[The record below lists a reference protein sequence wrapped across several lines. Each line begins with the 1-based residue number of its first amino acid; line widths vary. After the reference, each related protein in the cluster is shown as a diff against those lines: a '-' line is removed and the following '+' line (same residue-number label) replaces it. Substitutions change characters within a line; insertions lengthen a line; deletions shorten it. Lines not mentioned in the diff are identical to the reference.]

1 MATSAADSPAAEVFE
16 EQQIAVAVGGE
27 VQAGSRLTLATF
39 IRNRQAIAGVGLVV
53 LIALFSFAG
62 PLVYHTSQGLSG
74 LNLNDEFLRPGA
86 GGHPLGTD
94 QSGYDVVGRLML
106 GGQSS
111 LELGFAVAIATTV
124 VGTLYG
130 AISGLV
136 PGWIDAI
143 MMRFVDVLLAV
154 PVLVLLLILVNIVT
168 PNLLMIIILLSAF
181 SWLGL
186 ARLVR
191 GEVLALKVRDF
202 VIASR
207 MMGGSTWRIMNR
219 HMLRNSIGVVV
230 VSATF
235 TVSDAILGLSALSFL
250 GLGLPPPEADWGSML
265 SGGLNYLYDGYWLLV
280 YPPAIILIIT
290 IVAFNMIGD
299 AMRDSLDV
307 RLQRR

>member
-16 EQQIAVAVGGE
+16 EQGIALDTGGE
-27 VQAGSRLTLATF
+27 VQAGGRLTLATF

-53 LIALFSFAG
+53 AIALFSFVG
-62 PLVYHTSQGLSG
+62 PLVYRTSQGLSG
-74 LNLNDEFLRPGA
+74 LNLNNEFLHPGV

-94 QSGYDVVGRLML
+94 QSGYDVLGRLML

-130 AISGLV
+130 AVSGLV
-136 PGWIDAI
+136 PGWIDAV

-186 ARLVR
+186 SRLVR

-202 VIASR
+202 VMASR

-235 TVSDAILGLSALSFL
+235 TVSDSILGLSALSFL

-265 SGGLNYLYDGYWLLV
+265 SGGLNYLYDGYWWLV
-280 YPPAIILIIT
+280 YPPAIILIVT
-290 IVAFNMIGD
+290 IIAFNMIGD